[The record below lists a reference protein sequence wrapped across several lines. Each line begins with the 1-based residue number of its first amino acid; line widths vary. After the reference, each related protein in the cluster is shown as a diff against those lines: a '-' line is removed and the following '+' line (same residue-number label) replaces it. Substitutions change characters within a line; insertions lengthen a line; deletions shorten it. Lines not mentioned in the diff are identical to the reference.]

1 MAKLIVRVLVN
12 FLIGG
17 AVIVLSILLIYTI
30 LLLVVGFASLVFL
43 LLFIPL
49 WLIILIIE
57 RELIW
62 TFIFLLKKAPFKNLS
77 KTSRNHENLLENYL
91 TKKDKELN

>member
-1 MAKLIVRVLVN
+1 MASLIVRVLVN
-12 FLIGG
+12 FMIGG
-17 AVIVLSILLIYTI
+17 AAFVLGILLIYTI
-30 LLLVVGFASLVFL
+30 FLLVFDIVSLVFL

-77 KTSRNHENLLENYL
+77 KSSRNHEKLLENYL

>member
-1 MAKLIVRVLVN
+1 MASLIIRVLVN
-12 FLIGG
+12 FMIGG
-17 AVIVLSILLIYTI
+17 AAFVLGILLIYTI
-30 LLLVVGFASLVFL
+30 FLLVFDIVSLVFL

-49 WLIILIIE
+49 WLIILVIE

-77 KTSRNHENLLENYL
+77 KTSRNHEKLLENYL
-91 TKKDKELN
+91 TEKNIEN

>member
-1 MAKLIVRVLVN
+1 MASQIVRILVN
-12 FLIGG
+12 FMIGG
-17 AVIVLSILLIYTI
+17 AVFVLGILLIYTI
-30 LLLVVGFASLVFL
+30 FLLVFDIVSLVFL

-49 WLIILIIE
+49 WLIILVIE

-77 KTSRNHENLLENYL
+77 KTSRNHEKLLENYL
-91 TKKDKELN
+91 IKKT

>member
-1 MAKLIVRVLVN
+1 MASQIVRILVN
-12 FLIGG
+12 FMSGG
-17 AVIVLSILLIYTI
+17 AVFVLGILFIFTFF
-30 LLLVVGFASLVFL
+30 LLVFGIVSLVFL

-49 WLIILIIE
+49 WLIILVIE

-77 KTSRNHENLLENYL
+77 KTSRNHEKLLENYL
-91 TKKDKELN
+91 IKKT

>member
-1 MAKLIVRVLVN
+1 MASLIVRVLVN
-12 FLIGG
+12 FMIGG
-17 AVIVLSILLIYTI
+17 AAFVLGILLIYTI
-30 LLLVVGFASLVFL
+30 FLLVFDIVSLVFL

-49 WLIILIIE
+49 WLIILVIE

-77 KTSRNHENLLENYL
+77 KFSRNHEKLLENYL
-91 TKKDKELN
+91 SKKDKEIN